1 VNRVSSPRLVVR
13 TVFSLAIFLVLGLA
27 AAGAAMAETVKFS
40 STGEEQTF
48 RVPAGVTSIHV
59 VATGGQGGAGTGNS
73 RSPGFGATATGDLQ
87 VSPLQLLFVEV
98 GGNGGAATGSTGGTG
113 GFNGGAA
120 GGSSG
125 DTGGPGGGGGGGA
138 SDVRLVQ
145 RSVGNTLESR
155 LITAGGGGGVGGGAE
170 GGPGGSGATSGI
182 GEGGT
187 TGGPGAHSAPG
198 VGGTGA
204 TTSAPGGNGSLG
216 NGGVGANAANLVL
229 GGGGG
234 GGGGGVF
241 GGGGGGNGGG
251 GGENGGGGGAGSS
264 AFGSSIKGTSITK
277 DTSGVPSI
285 TITYTLPPT
294 NGAGGGGTGNG
305 NGNGNNGTGGGGG
318 ALDTTIDAHP
328 AKLIETRKEKVRV
341 RFRFSATQQVSG
353 FLCKLDAAAFEP
365 CGAPKRYR
373 VAKGFHTF
381 KVKAVGD
388 STPAV
393 FSFRVKPKS

>member
-1 VNRVSSPRLVVR
+1 VNRVSSSRRLVRAV
-13 TVFSLAIFLVLGLA
+13 VSLAFCLAVALA

-59 VATGGQGGAGTGNS
+59 VATGASGGAGTGNT
-73 RSPGFGATATGDLQ
+73 RAPGFGVTATGDLL
-87 VSPLQLLFVEV
+87 VSPLQLLFIEV
-98 GGNGGAATGSTGGTG
+98 GGKGGAANGATGGAG
-113 GFNGGAA
+113 GFNGGGA

-145 RSVGNTLESR
+145 RSVGNSLESR
-155 LITAGGGGGVGGGAE
+155 LITASGGGGVGGGVE

-187 TGGPGAHSAPG
+187 TGGTGGGHNAPG

-204 TTSAPGGNGSLG
+204 STAAPGGNGSLAT
-216 NGGVGANAANLVL
+216 GGVGGSAAKLVL

-251 GGENGGGGGAGSS
+251 GGENGGGGAAGSS
-264 AFGSSIKGTSITK
+264 AFGSSIKGTSIAK
-277 DTSGVPSI
+277 DTTGVPSI
-285 TITYTLPPT
+285 TITYTLPPPSGT
-294 NGAGGGGTGNG
+294 GTGTGTGGGGTGGG
-305 NGNGNNGTGGGGG
+305 NTV
-318 ALDTTIDAHP
+318 LDTTIDAHP
-328 AKLIETRKEKVRV
+328 GKLIETRKEKVNV
-341 RFRFSATQQVSG
+341 RFRFSANQAGVG
-353 FLCKLDAAAFEP
+353 FLCKLDFNPFAP
-365 CGAPKRYR
+365 CTSPKRYR
-373 VAKGFHTF
+373 VFRGFHKF

-388 STPAV
+388 TTPAV
-393 FSFRVKPKS
+393 FSFRVKAKR

>member
-1 VNRVSSPRLVVR
+1 VNRVSSPRLLVR
-13 TVFSLAIFLVLGLA
+13 AVFSLAIFLVLGLA
-27 AAGAAMAETVKFS
+27 AAGAAMAETVKFA

-48 RVPAGVTSIHV
+48 RVPAGVTSVHV
-59 VATGGQGGAGTGNS
+59 VATGAKGGAGTGNS

-87 VSPLQLLFVEV
+87 VSPLQLLFIEV
-98 GGNGGAATGSTGGTG
+98 GGNGGAATGAAGGAG
-113 GFNGGAA
+113 GFNGGAG

-125 DTGGPGGGGGGGA
+125 DTPGPGGGGGGGA

-145 RSVGNTLESR
+145 RSVGNSLESR
-155 LITAGGGGGVGGGAE
+155 LITASGGGGVGGGAE
-170 GGPGGSGATSGI
+170 GGPGGSGASTGI

-216 NGGVGANAANLVL
+216 NGGVGANSANLVL

-251 GGENGGGGGAGSS
+251 GGENGGGGAAGSS

-277 DTSGVPSI
+277 DTTGTPSI

-294 NGAGGGGTGNG
+294 NGAGGGGGTGTG
-305 NGNGNNGTGGGGG
+305 GNGTGGGNNN
-318 ALDTTIDAHP
+318 AVLDTTIDAHP
-328 AKLIETRKEKVRV
+328 GKLIETRKEKVRV
-341 RFRFSATQQVSG
+341 RFRFSANQQVSG
-353 FLCKLDAAAFEP
+353 FLCKLDSAAFAP
-365 CGAPKRYR
+365 CSSPKRYR
-373 VAKGFHTF
+373 VFRGFHTF

-388 STPAV
+388 TTPAV
-393 FSFRVKPKS
+393 FSFRVKGKS

>member
-1 VNRVSSPRLVVR
+1 VNRVSSSRLLVR
-13 TVFSLAIFLVLGLA
+13 TVLSLATCLALGLL

-59 VATGGQGGAGTGNS
+59 VATGGKGGAGTGNS

-87 VSPLQLLFVEV
+87 VSPLQLLFIEV
-98 GGNGGAATGSTGGTG
+98 GGNGGAATGATGGAG

-120 GGSSG
+120 GGNSG
-125 DTGGPGGGGGGGA
+125 DTPGPGGGGGGGA

-145 RSVGNTLESR
+145 RSVGSTLESR
-155 LITAGGGGGVGGGAE
+155 LITASGGGGVGGGAE
-170 GGPGGSGATSGI
+170 GGPGGSAGTTGI

-187 TGGPGAHSAPG
+187 TGGPGAHGAPG

-251 GGENGGGGGAGSS
+251 GGENGGGGAAGSS
-264 AFGSSIKGTSITK
+264 AFGSSIKGTSIAK
-277 DTSGVPSI
+277 DTSGIPSI

-294 NGAGGGGTGNG
+294 NGAGGGGGGTGG
-305 NGNGNNGTGGGGG
+305 NGTGGGNNTA

-328 AKLIETRKEKVRV
+328 GKLIETSKEKVRV
-341 RFRFSATQQVSG
+341 RFRFSANQQVSG
-353 FLCKLDAAAFEP
+353 FLCKLDFTAFAP
-365 CGAPKRYR
+365 CSAPKRYR
-373 VAKGFHTF
+373 VEKGFHTF

-388 STPAV
+388 PTPAV
-393 FSFRVKPKS
+393 FSFRVKAKS

>member
-1 VNRVSSPRLVVR
+1 
-13 TVFSLAIFLVLGLA
+13 
-27 AAGAAMAETVKFS
+27 MAETVKFS

-59 VATGGQGGAGTGNS
+59 VATGAQGGAGTGNT
-73 RSPGFGATATGDLQ
+73 RTPGFGAAATGDLQ
-87 VSPLQLLFVEV
+87 VSPLQLLFIEV
-98 GGNGGAATGSTGGTG
+98 GGNGGAATGAGGGAG
-113 GFNGGAA
+113 GFNGGGT

-138 SDVRLVQ
+138 SDVRLSQ
-145 RSVGNTLESR
+145 RSVGNSLESR
-155 LITAGGGGGVGGGAE
+155 LITASGGGGVGGGIE

-187 TGGPGAHSAPG
+187 TGGTGGGHNAPG

-204 TTSAPGGNGSLG
+204 STSAPGGNGSLG
-216 NGGVGANAANLVL
+216 SGGIGGSAAKLVL

-251 GGENGGGGGAGSS
+251 GGENGGGGAAGSS
-264 AFGSSIKGTSITK
+264 AFGSSIKGTSIAK
-277 DTSGVPSI
+277 DTTGVPSI

-294 NGAGGGGTGNG
+294 NGAGGGGTGTG
-305 NGNGNNGTGGGGG
+305 GNGTGGGNTV
-318 ALDTTIDAHP
+318 LDTTIDAHP
-328 AKLIETRKEKVRV
+328 GKLIETRKEKVRV
-341 RFRFSATQQVSG
+341 RFRFSANQQVTG
-353 FLCKLDAAAFEP
+353 FLCKLDSAAFAP
-365 CGAPKRYR
+365 CAAPKRYR
-373 VAKGFHTF
+373 VFRGFHTF

-388 STPAV
+388 TTPAV
-393 FSFRVKPKS
+393 FSFRVKAKS